1 MGLTGAELETRI
13 DALLRADDFGR
24 DQWHTATG
32 AAPVFRYQFEPVKR
46 ADFPWTNV
54 ADPVPFTEAEKT
66 TIRAAFDAYEA
77 VLNIRFQEV
86 TGDPDPEFSV
96 YNSPDLDTGSSAVIG
111 GRGRWDYRGID
122 WDGSMVF
129 HDARDLSNDYDLVVH
144 ELGHMLGLKHP
155 GDYDVLSGGTP
166 PPYLPLG
173 EDNQKYT
180 VMSYIDNPDT
190 GADAA
195 GLMVYDI
202 AALQHFWG
210 ANTATAA
217 GDDTHA
223 PLTATDLH
231 VIWDAGGVDTLAH
244 TGAGQAL
251 LDLRQGAFSALNGED
266 LAVIAYGAVIENAT
280 GGAGD
285 DRLYGNADDNAL
297 SGGAGRDILRG
308 DDGDDRLQGGAG
320 GDSLLGGAG
329 SDWAVYGGTGLRAD
343 LANSGANLGEAAG
356 DSFRSIENLE
366 GGGARDLLYG
376 NAGDNAL
383 TGRAGNDTLKGRA
396 GADVLTGNAGAD
408 RLQGEVGADHLSG
421 GGGRDML
428 EGGGGNDVLTG
439 GPGRDLFVFD
449 RGADVITD
457 FNGDALSFD
466 SALWGGAP
474 LSAAEILDF
483 ARVHDGNVLFNF
495 GAGNRLT
502 IADYTDLN
510 GLEAVT
516 GFF

>member
-1 MGLTGAELETRI
+1 M
-13 DALLRADDFGR
+13 
-24 DQWHTATG
+24 
-32 AAPVFRYQFEPVKR
+32 KR
-46 ADFPWTNV
+46 SD
-54 ADPVPFTEAEKT
+54 
-66 TIRAAFDAYEA
+66 R
-77 VLNIRFQEV
+77 
-86 TGDPDPEFSV
+86 
-96 YNSPDLDTGSSAVIG
+96 
-111 GRGRWDYRGID
+111 
-122 WDGSMVF
+122 
-129 HDARDLSNDYDLVVH
+129 
-144 ELGHMLGLKHP
+144 
-155 GDYDVLSGGTP
+155 
-166 PPYLPLG
+166 
-173 EDNQKYT
+173 
-180 VMSYIDNPDT
+180 
-190 GADAA
+190 
-195 GLMVYDI
+195 
-202 AALQHFWG
+202 
-210 ANTATAA
+210 
-217 GDDTHA
+217 
-223 PLTATDLH
+223 
-231 VIWDAGGVDTLAH
+231 
-244 TGAGQAL
+244 GAGAAL
-251 LDLRQGAFSALNGED
+251 LDLRQGAFSALDGED

-343 LANSGANLGEAAG
+343 LANPGANLGEAAG

-383 TGRAGNDTLKGRA
+383 TGKAGNDTLKGRA

-408 RLQGEVGADHLSG
+408 RLQGEVGADHLFG

-516 GFF
+516 DFF